1 VKRFTRRGSLPL
13 LLLLAAAAGVCYSSR
28 AQAANVLKELKAE
41 FNKDK
46 GAPRLI
52 VLVSPT
58 CPACVGG
65 AQWIEDEVLKQ
76 YPKLNIHV
84 YAIWYEMYPG
94 DSPKAFPSAKK
105 TMPDARV
112 EHYWDKKKATG
123 RWFQANVPS
132 DYKKPI
138 MWDAYYLYDADA
150 QWGIAPGSTPE
161 PLVSHGRTI
170 LETRKEL
177 LKQVSL
183 LSEKQDAKQDGSPQ
197 Q

>member
-1 VKRFTRRGSLPL
+1 MHWPKPCFAALLVITAFSLN
-13 LLLLAAAAGVCYSSR
+13 AAAAGTSTLEQLKSR
-28 AQAANVLKELKAE
+28 
-41 FNKDK
+41 FNEDK

-65 AQWIEDEVLKQ
+65 AEWIQENILAEYPNLK
-76 YPKLNIHV
+76 IHV

-105 TMPDARV
+105 TMPDPRV
-112 EHYWDKKKATG
+112 EHYWDKKKETG
-123 RWFQANVPS
+123 RWFKKNVPT
-132 DYKKPI
+132 DYKKSI

-150 QWGIAPGSTPE
+150 EWGALPE
-161 PLVSHGRTI
+161 PLVSHGRTL

-183 LSEKQDAKQDGSPQ
+183 LNDKQK
-197 Q
+197 